1 MKKVISV
8 MTFIFFR
15 YKERDVLM
23 VATDDFKITAWS
35 YEGGGF
41 KTLNPIQDIKYE
53 VDIKLL
59 KATTP

>member
-41 KTLNPIQDIKYE
+41 KTLNPI
-53 VDIKLL
+53 
-59 KATTP
+59 